1 MSKSDKE
8 LTIDIVNSYLQACS
22 KTPNSI
28 QPHQV
33 VDFITNVY
41 KTINN
46 LDSLPIKY
54 EEVAKLK
61 EMTPKRLEP
70 LLFNKVFVV
79 D

>member
-22 KTPNSI
+22 KTPNTI
-28 QPHQV
+28 QPNQV
-33 VDFITNVY
+33 VDFISNVY

-46 LDSLPIKY
+46 LDNIPINI
-54 EEVAKLK
+54 EDVAKLK
-61 EMTPKRLEP
+61 DMAPKRLEP
-70 LLFNKVFVV
+70 LMFNKIFVV